1 MIYDAKT
8 CFFIS
13 AFAIKC
19 ACQKVMI
26 ILCFKCDVTTL
37 RKLLKSCANKK
48 NKTNKIDFMF
58 SFVRGADFYEKT
70 NETIKRSPPD
80 QVLTRSLP
88 AVAVQ

>member
-26 ILCFKCDVTTL
+26 ILCFKCDVKPL
-37 RKLLKSCANKK
+37 EKILKSCANKK
-48 NKTNKIDFMF
+48 NKTNKIDCMC
-58 SFVRGADFYEKT
+58 SFLKGADFYEKQT
-70 NETIKRSPPD
+70 K
-80 QVLTRSLP
+80 Q
-88 AVAVQ
+88 